1 MTRTFEFVVPL
12 RTIPPSGSG
21 SGLTPFVLA
30 AAIAVAAGFAVLW
43 WNERR
48 KGRTP
53 PDPPQP

>member
-1 MTRTFEFVVPL
+1 VTRTFEFVVPL

-48 KGRTP
+48 KRRTP